1 MGGRA
6 SNGWAYYVALCVKGF
21 RVLRMEARRLECLIR
36 MLVPGVGQRLPCF
49 QQPGVNVV
57 EAMVKR
63 LHLELGNKQLVE
75 CVMDLIEQSFQ
86 NYRTRQYVPS
96 FVVGFPN
103 STQFRYDIYQKL
115 TNGLLY

>member
-57 EAMVKR
+57 EAMMKR

-75 CVMDLIEQSFQ
+75 CVMDLIEQSFHAL
-86 NYRTRQYVPS
+86 RTEPDFLFRFGFLPVLIHAHGVRPGS
-96 FVVGFPN
+96 EMFV
-103 STQFRYDIYQKL
+103 L
-115 TNGLLY
+115 E